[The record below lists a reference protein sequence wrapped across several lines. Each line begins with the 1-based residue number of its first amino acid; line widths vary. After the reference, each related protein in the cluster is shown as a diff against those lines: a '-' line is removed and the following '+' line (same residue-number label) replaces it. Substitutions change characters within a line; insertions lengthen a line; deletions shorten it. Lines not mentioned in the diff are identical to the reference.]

1 MPQKKPKND
10 PQQVYPPR
18 QRSDERQ
25 RSRQAY
31 ARPEKQ
37 QKVSGFRRIWARL
50 RGFQFS
56 RNIGIDLGTAT
67 VLVYMQG
74 KGIVL
79 QEPSVVAID
88 TNTDRILKV
97 GKEAQQMLGR
107 TPGNISAVRP
117 LRDGVISQYD
127 VTLKMIQYFIRKACG
142 NLFFPPRV
150 MICIPSGITEVEERA
165 VLDAA
170 HAAGAQKT
178 YLIEEPKAAA
188 IGAGLNIYAP
198 VGNMVVD
205 IGGGTTDVAVLS
217 LGGVVVSESI
227 KIAGDKFD
235 EAIMRYVRR
244 KYNVLI
250 GERTAE
256 AIKKHIGAVYDHP
269 KAQTVEV
276 KGRCLNQGLPK
287 LVSIS
292 SKEMI
297 EALAEP
303 ITAILDAICS
313 VIERTP
319 PELLGDILKNGIV
332 MTGGGS
338 LLYGFDQLVTRVTGI
353 PTRVAEDAVSCVAI
367 GTGKSLDHLD
377 MLQEGAI
384 NLSRERKIRL

>member
-1 MPQKKPKND
+1 MPKKQETEKKKP
-10 PQQVYPPR
+10 
-18 QRSDERQ
+18 SGGLF
-25 RSRQAY
+25 SRM
-31 ARPEKQ
+31 
-37 QKVSGFRRIWARL
+37 
-50 RGFQFS
+50 QFS

-67 VLVYMQG
+67 VLVYVQG

-107 TPGNISAVRP
+107 TPGNITAVRP

-127 VTLKMIQYFIRKACG
+127 VTLKMMQYFIRRACG
-142 NLFFPPRV
+142 SSFMGSSFISPNV

-165 VLDAA
+165 VRDAA
-170 HAAGAQKT
+170 IEAGARKV
-178 YLIEEPKAAA
+178 YLIEEPTAAA

-198 VGNMVVD
+198 EGNMVVD
-205 IGGGTTDVAVLS
+205 IGGGTTDIAVIS

-235 EAIMRYVRR
+235 EAIMAYVRR
-244 KYNVLI
+244 KYKVLI

-256 AIKKHIGAVYDHP
+256 AIKRHIGAVYDHP
-269 KAQTVEV
+269 NEKTVEV
-276 KGRCLNQGLPK
+276 KGRCLHQGLPK
-287 LVSIS
+287 VISIS

-303 ITAILDAICS
+303 ITAILNAVCL

-338 LLYGFDQLVTRVTGI
+338 LLYGFDQLMTRVTGI
-353 PTRVAEDAVSCVAI
+353 PTRIAKDAVSCVAV

-377 MLQEGAI
+377 MFVDGSADLAKEK
-384 NLSRERKIRL
+384 KIRL

>member
-1 MPQKKPKND
+1 MQTEEGGGSLAQKKAKDMPQEHLAQGK
-10 PQQVYPPR
+10 R
-18 QRSDERQ
+18 
-25 RSRQAY
+25 
-31 ARPEKQ
+31 KQ
-37 QKVSGFRRIWARL
+37 SRL
-50 RGFQFS
+50 RGLLSGFGKLQFS

-67 VLVYMQG
+67 VLVYVQG

-107 TPGNISAVRP
+107 TPGNITAVRP
-117 LRDGVISQYD
+117 LRDGVISQYE
-127 VTLKMIQYFIRKACG
+127 VTLKMIQYFIRRACG

-165 VLDAA
+165 VVDAA
-170 HAAGAQKT
+170 REAGAHKT
-178 YLIEEPKAAA
+178 YLIEEPTAAA

-244 KYNVLI
+244 KYSVLI

-269 KAQTVEV
+269 KAKTVEV
-276 KGRCLNQGLPK
+276 KGRCMNQGLPK
-287 LVSIS
+287 VITIS

-303 ITAILDAICS
+303 ITAVLDAVCS

-353 PTRVAEDAVSCVAI
+353 PTRVAQDAVSCVAI
-367 GTGKSLDHLD
+367 GTGKSLDNLD
-377 MLQEGAI
+377 MLHEGAI
-384 NLSRERKIRL
+384 NLSRERKVRL

>member
-1 MPQKKPKND
+1 MTQSQAKEKKTAKKPQK
-10 PQQVYPPR
+10 R
-18 QRSDERQ
+18 T
-25 RSRQAY
+25 
-31 ARPEKQ
+31 KQ
-37 QKVSGFRRIWARL
+37 KKSLFGGL
-50 RGFQFS
+50 KLS

-67 VLVYMQG
+67 VLVYVQG

-97 GKEAQQMLGR
+97 GREAQQMLGR
-107 TPGNISAVRP
+107 TPGNITAVRP
-117 LRDGVISQYD
+117 LRDGVISQYE
-127 VTLKMIQYFIRKACG
+127 VTLKMIQYFIRRACG
-142 NLFFPPRV
+142 SLFIPPRV

-165 VLDAA
+165 VIDAA
-170 HAAGAQKT
+170 REAGAHKT
-178 YLIEEPKAAA
+178 YLIEEPTAAA

-198 VGNMVVD
+198 EGNMVVD

-256 AIKKHIGAVYDHP
+256 AIKKNIGAVYDHP
-269 KAQTVEV
+269 KAKVIEI
-276 KGRCLNQGLPK
+276 KGRCMNQGLPK
-287 LVSIS
+287 VISIS

-303 ITAILDAICS
+303 VTEVLEAICS

-338 LLYGFDQLVTRVTGI
+338 LLYGFDQLVTKVTGI
-353 PTRVAEDAVSCVAI
+353 PTRVAKDAVSCVAI
-367 GTGKSLDHLD
+367 GTGKSLDNLD
-377 MLQEGAI
+377 MLREGAI
-384 NLSRERKIRL
+384 NLAREKKVRL

>member
-1 MPQKKPKND
+1 MRIVYNEKGNTGERSKPTALCRAVEIMEN
-10 PQQVYPPR
+10 
-18 QRSDERQ
+18 E
-25 RSRQAY
+25 
-31 ARPEKQ
+31 EKR
-37 QKVSGFRRIWARL
+37 KSGWQTLKSKL
-50 RGFQFS
+50 RNFKLS

-79 QEPSVVAID
+79 EEPSVVAVD
-88 TNTDRILKV
+88 TNTDTILQV
-97 GKEAQQMLGR
+97 GKRAQQMLGR
-107 TPGNISAVRP
+107 TPGNIAAVRP
-117 LRDGVISQYD
+117 LRDGVISQYE
-127 VTLKMIQYFIRKACG
+127 VTLKMIEYFIHQVCKST
-142 NLFFPPRV
+142 FFPPRV

-165 VLDAA
+165 VVDAA
-170 HAAGAQKT
+170 REAGAQKVH
-178 YLIEEPKAAA
+178 LIEEPKAAA
-188 IGAGLNIYAP
+188 IGAGLDIYSS

-205 IGGGTTDVAVLS
+205 IGGGTTDIAVLS

-256 AIKKHIGAVYDHP
+256 AIKKRIGAVYDHP
-269 KAQTVEV
+269 QAQSVEV
-276 KGRCLNQGLPK
+276 KGRCMTQGLPK
-287 LVSIS
+287 VVSIS

-303 ITAILDAICS
+303 VTAILDGICS

-319 PELLGDILKNGIV
+319 PELLGDILHNGIV

-338 LLYGFDQLVTRVTGI
+338 LLYGFDKLITRVTGI
-353 PTRVAEDAVSCVAI
+353 QTRVAKDAVSCVAI
-367 GTGKSLDHLD
+367 GTGKSLDYLD
-377 MLQEGAI
+377 MFPEGTI
-384 NLSRERKIRL
+384 NLSKERKGRL

>member
-1 MPQKKPKND
+1 MSENAQAKNRKKKKPRFSLKNL
-10 PQQVYPPR
+10 
-18 QRSDERQ
+18 
-25 RSRQAY
+25 
-31 ARPEKQ
+31 K
-37 QKVSGFRRIWARL
+37 
-50 RGFQFS
+50 FS

-67 VLVYMQG
+67 VLVYVQG

-88 TNTDRILKV
+88 TNTDQILKV

-107 TPGNISAVRP
+107 TPGNIVAVRP
-117 LRDGVISQYD
+117 LRDGVISQYE
-127 VTLKMIQYFIRKACG
+127 VTLKMLQHFIKRTCG
-142 NLFFPPRV
+142 NMFFPPRV

-165 VLDAA
+165 VIDAA
-170 HAAGAQKT
+170 REAGAHKT
-178 YLIEEPKAAA
+178 YLIEEPTAAA
-188 IGAGLNIYAP
+188 IGAGLNIYSP
-198 VGNMVVD
+198 SGNMVVD
-205 IGGGTTDVAVLS
+205 IGGGTTDIAVLS

-256 AIKKHIGAVYDHP
+256 VIKKRIGAVYDH
-269 KAQTVEV
+269 AQVQTIEV
-276 KGRCLNQGLPK
+276 KGRCMTQGLPK
-287 LVSIS
+287 VISIS
-292 SKEMI
+292 SREMI

-303 ITAILDAICS
+303 ITAILDAVCS

-338 LLYGFDQLVTRVTGI
+338 LLYGFDQLMTRVTGI
-353 PTRVAEDAVSCVAI
+353 KTRVAKDAVSCVAI
-367 GTGKSLDHLD
+367 GTGKSLDNLD
-377 MLQEGAI
+377 MLSEGTI